1 MSASG
6 APFARLVRAGSVSV
20 WATLM
25 AVAAHVAGSGEPPS
39 LVALV
44 PVVAAGTA
52 LAWWA
57 ASRRIAFGSA
67 LLLLAVPQLAVHAL
81 SGYVHG
87 HQVLP
92 SEPGMLLAHAVGVVL
107 VAAGLFTA
115 DRLWTAWWRQVG
127 FVLRLVE
134 RRAAPT
140 PSLAPVGA
148 VAPRLVSRLLDH
160 VVVRRGPPR
169 SWVVIAPVAGA
180 CR

>member
-6 APFARLVRAGSVSV
+6 APFARLVRAGSVSA

-25 AVAAHVAGSGEPPS
+25 AVAAHVVGSGEPPS

-57 ASRRIAFGSA
+57 ASRRIAFGPA
-67 LLLLAVPQLAVHAL
+67 LLLLAAPQLAVHAL

-87 HQVLP
+87 HEVLP
-92 SEPGMLLAHAVGVVL
+92 SGPGMLLAHAAGVVL
-107 VAAGLFTA
+107 VAAGLSTA

-127 FVLRLVE
+127 FTLRLIESRTVP
-134 RRAAPT
+134 A
-140 PSLAPVGA
+140 PSLHHLGA

-169 SWVVIAPVAGA
+169 SWVVIAPVAGV

>member
-1 MSASG
+1 VSASG

-107 VAAGLFTA
+107 VAAGLSTA